1 MQRNRVIRSTV
12 SFIHYSL
19 FYLVKSCS
27 IAFFDLML
35 ACIMFIY
42 SICSKL
48 FQLCNLIKYIEPSS
62 SFQFL
67 QSAFNRAIWSNT
79 SNWIMFI
86 YSISSKHVQLFN
98 LLVGAPVPDHYCPH
112 SLIMVALRAGCR
124 YQHTFLETQSIA
136 ASLSAD
142 VIISQLIHLR
152 PHHPHDFQL
161 TMNAHKQDHL
171 DQKMKRS

>member
-1 MQRNRVIRSTV
+1 MNALF
-12 SFIHYSL
+12 FIQFDQVMFNCTLWSNACLHHVHL
-19 FYLVKSCS
+19 FNLFKAFS
-27 IAFFDLML
+27 IVQFDQ
-35 ACIMFIY
+35 IHWTIFIF
-42 SICSKL
+42 SI
-48 FQLCNLIKYIEPSS
+48 
-62 SFQFL
+62 
-67 QSAFNRAIWSNT
+67 AIWSNT

-98 LLVGAPVPDHYCPH
+98 LLVGAPVPDHYCLH
-112 SLIMVALRAGCR
+112 SLIMVALRARCR

-152 PHHPHDFQL
+152 PHHPHEFQF

-171 DQKMKRS
+171 RMNVTPMSNHSFWINRSHR